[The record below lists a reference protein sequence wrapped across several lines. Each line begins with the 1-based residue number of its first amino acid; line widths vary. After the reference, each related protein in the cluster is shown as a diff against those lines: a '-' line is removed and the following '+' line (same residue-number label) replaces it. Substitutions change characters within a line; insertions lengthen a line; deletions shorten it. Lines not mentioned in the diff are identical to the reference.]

1 MTSCFFVDCGS
12 VKVHLIRIGK
22 GLVNFSSKFCKY
34 SETIDLSM
42 VKRLYPHDKV
52 QCISLSLYRMSSA
65 CQKKCIPPKYREG
78 DLTKGEAV
86 CLDRCVAKFLEVHDR
101 IGKKLTS
108 MYLQDEQMMKQ
119 MQQR

>member
-1 MTSCFFVDCGS
+1 
-12 VKVHLIRIGK
+12 
-22 GLVNFSSKFCKY
+22 
-34 SETIDLSM
+34 M
-42 VKRLYPHDKV
+42 VKHLYPHDKV
-52 QCISLSLYRMSSA
+52 QCISLSLCRMSSA